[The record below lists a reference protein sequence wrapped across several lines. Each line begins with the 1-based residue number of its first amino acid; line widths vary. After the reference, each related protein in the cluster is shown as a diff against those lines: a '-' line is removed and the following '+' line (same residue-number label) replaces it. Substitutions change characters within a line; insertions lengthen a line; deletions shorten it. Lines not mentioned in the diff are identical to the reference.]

1 METMASGIKD
11 KVVIAG
17 MGCSRFGERWGSG
30 PDDLMVEAFEEA
42 LGDAGIARDRIDA
55 GWLGVF
61 FDEQSTGKS
70 SLPLSMALRLPNV
83 PTTRVE
89 NLCATGT
96 EALRGAVY
104 AVAAGACDV
113 ALAMGVEKLKDT
125 GFSGLPERT
134 KGTFEDLYLP
144 TSTAPGAFAQLA
156 GAYAA
161 RYGYSMPELRRAMAH
176 ISCKSHENATRNP
189 KAHLRNRITEQQV
202 LDAPAISYPLGLLDC
217 CGVSDGAACAIVTTP
232 QIARELGKR
241 DLVSIKAMQL
251 APSNGVE
258 MGHQSWDGSHT
269 LTTPLAARRAYAEAG
284 IRSPRDEIDLIEVHD
299 CFSITELVLMED
311 LGFSEIGR
319 APHDVLD
326 GRYDSGGDV
335 PCQIDGGLKCFGHP
349 IGATGLRMAYEIYLQ
364 LLGRAGER
372 QLRGRAGHGPA
383 IGLTHNLGGIPNRN
397 IASVSILGLLSASH

>member
-1 METMASGIKD
+1 MASGIKD

-17 MGCSRFGERWGSG
+17 MGCSRFGERWDAG
-30 PDDLMVEAFEEA
+30 PDDLMVEAFGEA
-42 LGDAGIARDRIDA
+42 LTDAGIERDQIEA
-55 GWLGVF
+55 AWLGVF

-70 SLPLSMALRLPNV
+70 ALPLSMALRLPNI
-83 PTTRVE
+83 PATRVE

-104 AVAAGACDV
+104 AVAAGACDI

-125 GFSGLPERT
+125 GYAGLPERT

-144 TSTAPGAFAQLA
+144 SSTAPGAFAQLA
-156 GAYAA
+156 SAYAA
-161 RYGYSMPELRRAMAH
+161 RHGFSMPELKRAMAH
-176 ISCKSHENATRNP
+176 VSCKSHENATRNP

-202 LDAPAISYPLGLLDC
+202 LEAPSISYPLGVLDC
-217 CGVSDGAACAIVTTP
+217 CGVSDGAACAIVMSP
-232 QIARELGKR
+232 AMARSLGKR
-241 DLVSIKAMQL
+241 DLVAVKALQL

-258 MGHQSWDGSHT
+258 MGHQSWDGTHT
-269 LTTPLAARRAYAEAG
+269 LTTPIAAQRAYAEAG
-284 IRSPRDEIDLIEVHD
+284 IRDARGEIDFIEVHD

-311 LGFSEIGR
+311 LGFSDVGR
-319 APHDVLD
+319 APHDILE
-326 GRYDSGGDV
+326 GRYDRDGAI

-349 IGATGLRMAYEIYLQ
+349 IGATGLRMAYEVYLQ

-372 QLRGRAGHGPA
+372 QLRGRAGHGPS

-397 IASVSILGLLSASH
+397 IASVSILGLMKG